1 MSASPA
7 FAFFTLPNL
16 LTLARLPLGW
26 LFWVVLGR
34 TADRALP
41 ALGILAL
48 AAVTDMLDGPL
59 ARRRG
64 ADAGGPGAWLDP
76 TCDKLFMAGVLGGL
90 HFERGVS
97 LALLAMIVARELLQ
111 LPMVIVYR
119 LSAALRRWLRYDF
132 HASPI
137 GKTATIIQFLTISAL
152 ILRLPARAL
161 ALMSCLLGLTAL
173 GTYVWRAVVLGRARL
188 QAAGGPSRP

>member
-26 LFWVVLGR
+26 LFWVVLGKFP
-34 TADRALP
+34 DRALP

-48 AAVTDMLDGPL
+48 SAVTDMLDGPL

-64 ADAGGPGAWLDP
+64 ADVGGPGAWLDP

-90 HFERGVS
+90 HFERGIS

-152 ILRLPARAL
+152 IFKRRVP
-161 ALMSCLLGLTAL
+161 SC
-173 GTYVWRAVVLGRARL
+173 
-188 QAAGGPSRP
+188 QPEMIP

>member
-7 FAFFTLPNL
+7 LTFFTLPNL

-26 LFWVVLGR
+26 LFWVILGW
-34 TADRALP
+34 TPGQALP
-41 ALGILAL
+41 ALGILAV

-64 ADAGGPGAWLDP
+64 AEVTGTGAWLDP

-90 HFERGVS
+90 HFERGVP

-119 LSAALRRWLRYDF
+119 LSATLRRWLRYDF

-137 GKTATIIQFLTISAL
+137 GKTATIIQFLTITAL
-152 ILRLPARAL
+152 ILGLPARAL
-161 ALMSCLLGLTAL
+161 ALMSGLLGLGAL
-173 GTYVWRAVVLGRARL
+173 GTYLWRAVVLGRARL
-188 QAAGGPSRP
+188 QAAGGGPRP